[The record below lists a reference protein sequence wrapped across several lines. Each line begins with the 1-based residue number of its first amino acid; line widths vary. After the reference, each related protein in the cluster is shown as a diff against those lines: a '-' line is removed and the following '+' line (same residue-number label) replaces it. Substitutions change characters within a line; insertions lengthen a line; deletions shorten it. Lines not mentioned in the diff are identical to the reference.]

1 MGAKEFV
8 KFCKEEIVKYHN
20 ETSDERKITKADVY
34 MVWYCKTLQNHKA
47 LLSTKVADDMYY
59 EMTLNGDKNE
69 VYLDAYKKNRKTKEL
84 YYRREK
90 QC

>member
-20 ETSDERKITKADVY
+20 ENSAARKIATDDVY

-47 LLSTKVADDMYY
+47 LLSTKVADGMYY

-69 VYLDAYKKNRKTKEL
+69 VYLDAYKKPENKRIIL
-84 YYRREK
+84 
-90 QC
+90 